1 MQLISRS
8 RFWSCQI
15 ENLVRERTKFI
26 VSFDSFYETLEV
38 LNQNTAKIIVA
49 RNLYSLKSGIVK

>member
-1 MQLISRS
+1 MSRS
-8 RFWSCQI
+8 KFWSCQI

-38 LNQNTAKIIVA
+38 LDQNTAKIIVA
-49 RNLYSLKSGIVK
+49 KKLILS

>member
-1 MQLISRS
+1 MQLMSRS
-8 RFWSCQI
+8 KFWSCQI

-38 LNQNTAKIIVA
+38 LDQNTAKIIVA
-49 RNLYSLKSGIVK
+49 KKLILS